1 MVEKEKIFSS
11 KVKYGEIFN
20 FAEYYKFCHD
30 WLEDEGFWLVEDK
43 YVEKLKGDAK
53 EIDVEWSC
61 TKKITDYFKFEVKV
75 KFKVINMK
83 KIEITYNGNK
93 INTNKGTV
101 ETNVTGTLLR
111 DYESKF
117 EQNGFLKFLRG
128 VYEKWVIPSRVE
140 ELEDKLADLC
150 NDFLGQAKSYLD
162 IEGKK

>member
-1 MVEKEKIFSS
+1 MPEKEKIFSS

-53 EIDVEWSC
+53 EIDVAWTC
-61 TKKITDYFKFEVKV
+61 KKKVTDYFLFEVKV
-75 KFKVINMK
+75 SFKVINMK
-83 KIEITYNGNK
+83 KIEINYGGNK

-101 ETNVTGTLLR
+101 ETSVGGTLVR
-111 DYESKF
+111 DYEGKMETS
-117 EQNGFLKFLRG
+117 GFIKFLRG
-128 VYEKWVIPSRVE
+128 IYEKWVIPSRVE
-140 ELEDKLADLC
+140 EFEDKLVDIC

>member
-1 MVEKEKIFSS
+1 MSEKEQIFSS

-30 WLEDEGFWLVEDK
+30 WLEDEGYWVVENK

-53 EIDVEWSC
+53 EIDVEWTC
-61 TKKITDYFKFEVKV
+61 KKKITDYFRFEIKV

-83 KIEITYNGNK
+83 KIEINYGGSK

-101 ETNVTGTLLR
+101 ETNVAGTLER
-111 DYESKF
+111 DYEAKF
-117 EQNGFLKFLRG
+117 ETSGFLKILRG
-128 VYEKWVIPSRVE
+128 GYERWVIPSRVE
-140 ELEDKLADLC
+140 EFEDKLVDVC
-150 NDFLGQAKSYLD
+150 NSFLEQAKSYLD

>member
-1 MVEKEKIFSS
+1 MSEKEDIFSS

-30 WLEDEGFWLVEDK
+30 WLEDEGYWVVEDK

-53 EIDVEWSC
+53 EIDAEWTC
-61 TKKITDYFKFEVKV
+61 KKKITDYFLFQLKV

-83 KIEITYNGNK
+83 KIEINYGGNK

-101 ETNVTGTLLR
+101 ETNLKGTLVR
-111 DYESKF
+111 DYEGKF
-117 EQNGFLKFLRG
+117 ESSAFLKFLRSI
-128 VYEKWVIPSRVE
+128 YEKWVVPSRVE
-140 ELEDKLADLC
+140 EFEDKLVDTC

>member
-1 MVEKEKIFSS
+1 MSEKEKIFSS

-20 FAEYYKFCHD
+20 FTEYYKFCHD
-30 WLEDEGFWLVEDK
+30 WIEEEGYWVVENK

-53 EIDVEWSC
+53 EIDVEWTC
-61 TKKITDYFKFEVKV
+61 KKKITDYFLFELKV

-83 KIEITYNGNK
+83 KIEINYGGSK

-101 ETNVTGTLLR
+101 ETSVDGTLIR

-117 EQNGFLKFLRG
+117 ETSAFSKFLRG
-128 VYEKWVIPSRVE
+128 IYEKWVIPSRVE
-140 ELEDKLADLC
+140 QFEDKLVDTC
-150 NDFLGQAKSYLD
+150 NTFLEQAKSYLD

>member
-1 MVEKEKIFSS
+1 MPEKEKVFSS

-30 WLEDEGFWLVEDK
+30 WLEEEGFWLVEDK

-53 EIDVEWSC
+53 EIDVEWTC
-61 TKKITDYFKFEVKV
+61 KKKITDYFLFEVKV

-83 KIEITYNGNK
+83 KIEINYGGNK

-101 ETNVTGTLLR
+101 ETNVTGTLVR
-111 DYESKF
+111 DYEAKF
-117 EQNGFLKFLRG
+117 EMSGFLKFLRG
-128 VYEKWVIPSRVE
+128 GYEKWVIPSRVE
-140 ELEDKLADLC
+140 EFEDKLMDVC
-150 NDFLGQAKSYLD
+150 NSFLEQAKSYLD

>member
-1 MVEKEKIFSS
+1 MPEKEKVFSS

-30 WLEDEGFWLVEDK
+30 WLEEEGYWIIEDK
-43 YVEKLKGDAK
+43 YVEKLKGDSK
-53 EIDVEWSC
+53 EIDVEWTC
-61 TKKITDYFKFEVKV
+61 KKKITDYFLFEIKV

-83 KIEITYNGNK
+83 KIEINYGGGK

-101 ETNVTGTLLR
+101 ETSAAGNLVR

-117 EQNGFLKFLRG
+117 ESSGFLKFLRG
-128 VYEKWVIPSRVE
+128 SYEKWVIPSRLE
-140 ELEDKLADLC
+140 EFEDKLIETC
-150 NDFLGQAKSYLD
+150 NDFLEQAKSYLD

>member
-1 MVEKEKIFSS
+1 MVEKEKVFSS

-30 WLEDEGFWLVEDK
+30 WWDEEGYWVVEDK

-53 EIDVEWSC
+53 EIDVEWTC
-61 TKKITDYFKFEVKV
+61 KKKITDYFLFEIKV

-83 KIEITYNGNK
+83 KIEINYGGNK

-101 ETNVTGTLLR
+101 ETNATGNLVR

-117 EQNGFLKFLRG
+117 ESSGFLKVLRG
-128 VYEKWVIPSRVE
+128 IYEKWVIPSRVE
-140 ELEDKLADLC
+140 EFEDKLVDTC
-150 NDFLGQAKSYLD
+150 NDFLNQAKSYLD

>member
-1 MVEKEKIFSS
+1 MSEKEKVFSS

-20 FAEYYKFCHD
+20 FAEYYKFCYD
-30 WLEDEGFWLVEDK
+30 WIDEEGFWIVEDK

-53 EIDVEWSC
+53 EVDVEWTC
-61 TKKITDYFKFEVKV
+61 KKKVTDYFLFELKI

-83 KIEITYNGNK
+83 KIEINYGGSK

-101 ETNVTGTLLR
+101 ETNVSGTLVR
-111 DYESKF
+111 DYEGKF
-117 EQNGFLKFLRG
+117 ETSGPLKFLRG
-128 VYEKWVIPSRVE
+128 IYEKWVIPSRVE
-140 ELEDKLADLC
+140 EFEGKINDIC